1 MTPEALVERVEQA
14 AAEAGTVLFLS
25 PHLDDAVLSCGAL
38 MSWLVRSSRVVVVTV
53 FSAAG
58 PPPHTLAARSF
69 LRQCS
74 AAGAAEL
81 YEGRHEEDAEVL
93 RRLGAEHVHLDVP
106 DALFRK
112 RVVPAP
118 VARLGK
124 VVPELVHRYPTFRF
138 DIDRGRISRGDRV
151 LVDLVHERVARIAE
165 EVDAG
170 LVFCPIGVGR
180 HVDHLLTRAV
190 GEGFPG
196 RVVYYSDFPYN
207 QAQSPDHRYLSEH
220 GLQPCTWHDGL
231 AGKLELIRGYR
242 TQVDALFPTGEIA
255 EAPEVYFLAST

>member
-1 MTPEALVERVEQA
+1 VIPEALVERVEQA
-14 AAEAGTVLFLS
+14 AAGAGSVLFLS

-74 AAGAAEL
+74 ATGAAEL
-81 YEGRHEEDAEVL
+81 YEGRHEEDAEVM
-93 RRLGAEHVHLDVP
+93 RRLGAEHLHLDVP

-112 RVVPAP
+112 RVMPAS
-118 VARLGK
+118 VARLGR

-151 LVDLVHERVARIAE
+151 LLEHLHGRVRRIAE
-165 EVDAG
+165 EVHAG
-170 LVFCPIGVGR
+170 LIFCPIGVGR
-180 HVDHLLTRAV
+180 HVDHLLTRTV

-196 RVVYYSDFPYN
+196 QVVYYSDFPYN
-207 QAQSPDHRYLSEH
+207 QVQSPDHRYVSDH
-220 GLQPCTWHDGL
+220 RLQPCAWDDGL
-231 AGKLELIRGYR
+231 ARKLELIQGYR
-242 TQVDALFPTGEIA
+242 TQVDALFPTGAIA
-255 EAPEVYFLAST
+255 VAPEVYFLASS